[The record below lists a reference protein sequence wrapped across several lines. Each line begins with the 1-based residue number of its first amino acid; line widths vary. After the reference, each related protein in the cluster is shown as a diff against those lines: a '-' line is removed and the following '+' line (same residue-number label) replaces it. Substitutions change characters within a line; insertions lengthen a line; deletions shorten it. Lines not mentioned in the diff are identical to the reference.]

1 MSNALEQLKVI
12 VEKRRSV
19 KPAVMNG
26 QKADDAVIRE
36 LLQLAD
42 WAPTHARTEPW
53 RFVVYSDNAVTQF
66 CADHAQLYKENTPA
80 EKFAQGTFD
89 NLTHMGDKLSHIIA
103 VHMKR
108 GTNPNIPVLE
118 EIAAA
123 SCAVQ
128 NLLLGAEAAGLSVL
142 WSTGGMTLKPA
153 MKQYFQ
159 LGEEDLVLGLLY
171 IGYSTEGSKP
181 GARQVPIEQKVV
193 WHS

>member
-12 VEKRRSV
+12 VENRRSI

-26 QKADDAVIRE
+26 QKADDALIKE
-36 LLQLAD
+36 LLQLAN

-53 RFVVYSDNAVTQF
+53 RFVVYSDNAIRQF
-66 CADHAQLYKENTPA
+66 CADHAQLYKENAPA
-80 EKFAQGTFD
+80 DKFAQGTFD
-89 NLTHMGDKLSHIIA
+89 NLTHMGDNVSHIVV

-108 GTNPNIPVLE
+108 GTNPNIPVME
-118 EIAAA
+118 EIAAV

-128 NLLLGAEAAGLSVL
+128 NILLGAEAAGLSVL

-159 LGEEDLVLGLLY
+159 LEEEDLVMGILY
-171 IGYSTEGSKP
+171 IGYSADSSKP
-181 GARQVPIEQKVV
+181 GSRQVPLEQKIV
-193 WHS
+193 WNA